1 MPFIVLGGIYSGA
14 FSPTEAGVVSC
25 VYGIIVGKFVYKEL
39 KWNKIIPMFKAK
51 IDFLGGMSPRRASSC
66 DEYKA
71 WLKSEYDI
79 DWDAGG
85 REVPDLT
92 EPQDKNAEVRA

>member
-1 MPFIVLGGIYSGA
+1 MPYRL
-14 FSPTEAGVVSC
+14 SPGCWVNVPPHYVHYAH
-25 VYGIIVGKFVYKEL
+25 VYRSQGPCYQMDI
-39 KWNKIIPMFKAK
+39 
-51 IDFLGGMSPRRASSC
+51 MSPKRSSSC

-71 WLKSEYDI
+71 WLKAEYDI

-92 EPQDKNAEVRA
+92 EPQDTSAEVRD